1 MKNLLYHDKSC
12 KISIPSVKPTI
23 VKAPEDFTANKGEE
37 VTFMCS
43 AEGVPTPKM
52 SWFEDDIKM
61 SAVTTTSGQ
70 RITRFDI
77 SLFVCVNQEKHRNV
91 LRWSDEE
98 IVDLS
103 YVF

>member
-1 MKNLLYHDKSC
+1 MISNKNDKSL
-12 KISIPSVKPTI
+12 KILLSSVKPTI

-37 VTFMCS
+37 VTFMCA

-52 SWFEDDIKM
+52 SWFEDDINM

-77 SLFVCVNQEKHRNV
+77 STVRL
-91 LRWSDEE
+91 W
-98 IVDLS
+98 
-103 YVF
+103 